1 MKTILTENKIRT
13 RDEILAWLERGRQIK
28 AKRLKEAQAKYAERQ
43 RRKKEAADSGY
54 YDLEW
59 V

>member
-1 MKTILTENKIRT
+1 MKTADSQKKLTRE
-13 RDEILAWLERGRQIK
+13 DVLAWLERGREIK
-28 AKRLKEAQAKYAERQ
+28 EKRLKEAQAKYAERQ
-43 RRKKEAADSGY
+43 RRKAEAAKSGY

>member
-1 MKTILTENKIRT
+1 MTDIATVKKVRT

-28 AKRLKEAQAKYAERQ
+28 ARRLKEAQAKYVERQ
-43 RRKKEAADSGY
+43 RRRKEAAESGY